1 MNELDIAIMAAA
13 IFFTSM
19 LTTATGV
26 GGGTLLIALMLQF
39 MPPGVAIPVHGA
51 VQTFANGWRVWLL
64 RESLLWPIIIRFA
77 LPMPIGIAAG
87 LWLFQELPK
96 EWVQVLIGCFILL
109 TLLSHGFRS
118 FREKE
123 LPLWG
128 FIPAGIV
135 IGGLN
140 IIIGVVGP
148 VLSALLV
155 GRDLTRQGVVSTI
168 SVFSMTGHVFK
179 VIGFA
184 LVGFSFVEYWIA
196 IVAMVL
202 PIVLGTYVGRFLLGR
217 MSDAF
222 FRKLLRLVLTGL
234 ALKLVIWDGWMRGT
248 L

>member
-1 MNELDIAIMAAA
+1 MASG

-51 VQTFANGWRVWLL
+51 VQIFANGWRVWLL
-64 RESLLWPIIIRFA
+64 RETLIWPIILRFG

-87 LWLFQELPK
+87 LWLFQELPQ

-109 TLLSHGFRS
+109 TLFSHGLSS
-118 FREKE
+118 FQGKQF
-123 LPLWG
+123 PLWS
-128 FIPAGIV
+128 FVPAGIV
-135 IGGLN
+135 IGSLN
-140 IIIGVVGP
+140 IVIGVVGP

-155 GRDLTRQGVVSTI
+155 GRDLTRHGVVSTM

-184 LVGFSFVEYWIA
+184 LVGFSFAEYWVA
-196 IVAMVL
+196 ITAMVP
-202 PIVLGTYVGRFLLGR
+202 PIILGTYAGRHLLGR
-217 MSDAF
+217 VSDALF
-222 FRKLLRLVLTGL
+222 HRLLRLVLAGL
-234 ALKLVIWDGWMRGT
+234 ALKLIVWDGFMGVA